1 MTITPEGVA
10 LLDEALDVEAGVRG
24 GVLAALD
31 GRERALPRDLLR
43 KAFAGIEPRPRDPI
57 RAMMREIISCG
68 VRW

>member
-1 MTITPEGVA
+1 MDVA
-10 LLDEALDVEAGVRG
+10 AGVRG
-24 GVLAALD
+24 DVLAALD
-31 GRERALPRDLLR
+31 ERERALPRDLLR